1 MDGLDRKRA
10 ERLMADAAIDALILL
25 SPESFRH
32 ATGAAPGVATMW
44 RKAGAVAALLPADP
58 GLAQAAVVSDL
69 FAPAFRKASHV
80 ADIRESPIWVETA
93 DLDGTGPDLPPEE
106 RVARAWQ
113 AAGRRKGFE
122 RPETFDPVLCFN
134 HLADLLR
141 ERGLAG
147 GRIGF
152 EGSAI
157 SVSDFATFEA
167 ALGGIELVD
176 ASKLI
181 ARLKMVKTEQEIAN
195 LRLAVGIAETGIQ
208 ALREAIAPGT
218 TRDALAGVWES
229 AVRGHADSGALSGTW
244 EYVSVGGNPWDGNAT
259 VRHGDLVKVDVGCLV
274 NGYTSDTGRTFVLG
288 APSPAQERLFD
299 ALLQGFTAGSAM
311 LRPGMPLSEV
321 HRVTLAAIRAAGFPG
336 YTRGHFGH
344 GLGASLGSEEWP
356 FFSAES
362 KEILEPGMVMAFEC
376 PWYVDGLG
384 GMIIENQVLITET
397 GHETMNTLPHDL
409 VRVAV

>member
-181 ARLKMVKTEQEIAN
+181 ARLLVTQSRRSPTCV
-195 LRLAVGIAETGIQ
+195 LRSGSPKPAYRRCAKRSRRARRATRWPVSGK
-208 ALREAIAPGT
+208 AP
-218 TRDALAGVWES
+218 
-229 AVRGHADSGALSGTW
+229 SGAT
-244 EYVSVGGNPWDGNAT
+244 
-259 VRHGDLVKVDVGCLV
+259 
-274 NGYTSDTGRTFVLG
+274 RT
-288 APSPAQERLFD
+288 
-299 ALLQGFTAGSAM
+299 
-311 LRPGMPLSEV
+311 
-321 HRVTLAAIRAAGFPG
+321 AAR
-336 YTRGHFGH
+336 
-344 GLGASLGSEEWP
+344 
-356 FFSAES
+356 
-362 KEILEPGMVMAFEC
+362 
-376 PWYVDGLG
+376 
-384 GMIIENQVLITET
+384 
-397 GHETMNTLPHDL
+397 
-409 VRVAV
+409 